1 MICAK
6 SWSYMH
12 QVLYFG
18 MFPYPSLSSLL
29 YLAIMLAASM
39 CSCSVSWWEWAY
51 GSRKK
56 TRKMHYGTQVKK
68 VSDNIGPSLSLALVF
83 SVFLWTWLVTF
94 LILVVPLNSTS
105 QTSMSFSRGIEDVNW
120 DEMLGCKFQI
130 KKGGGECVLIKIKS
144 AKKEK
149 THIKLK
155 LKTLL
160 LFLYVFVYLAEF
172 MCFCFA

>member
-1 MICAK
+1 M
-6 SWSYMH
+6 
-12 QVLYFG
+12 
-18 MFPYPSLSSLL
+18 
-29 YLAIMLAASM
+29 
-39 CSCSVSWWEWAY
+39 
-51 GSRKK
+51 
-56 TRKMHYGTQVKK
+56 
-68 VSDNIGPSLSLALVF
+68 
-83 SVFLWTWLVTF
+83 
-94 LILVVPLNSTS
+94 VPLNSTS